1 MGVTL
6 RDATEIHDFHSLL
19 LKVSIRA
26 DSVLGT
32 NCQVKSLKGRIA
44 SFSCSKVSLTK
55 KFLHE
60 NKSGI

>member
-19 LKVSIRA
+19 LKVSIRVSSA
-26 DSVLGT
+26 PVA
-32 NCQVKSLKGRIA
+32 NCQVKTLKGRIA
-44 SFSCSKVSLTK
+44 SFSRSKVSLTK